1 MGLRS
6 PSAAARSQRAL
17 PPVWHFLVCMQMLK
31 KRWRKPIAPCTCAK
45 RNAVTRRSSR
55 LPISTRVPRLK
66 PADVVGHVPEF
77 LDQQGVAKLAGHGIT
92 GSAEG
97 DRANGAG
104 CMG

>member
-6 PSAAARSQRAL
+6 PSAGARSQQAL

-31 KRWRKPIAPCTCAK
+31 RRWRKPIAPCMCAK
-45 RNAVTRRSSR
+45 RNAVMSRSSGWQ
-55 LPISTRVPRLK
+55 ISSRVPRLK

-97 DRANGAG
+97 DRANAAG